1 MENFLEAAYH
11 VAEGLA
17 VNLALPQ
24 VELLGPV
31 PAPMER
37 RAGRHRAQLL
47 LQSSIARPCT
57 GCWASGRQL
66 ESLPEARQVRWSLDV
81 DPIDLF

>member
-1 MENFLEAAYH
+1 
-11 VAEGLA
+11 
-17 VNLALPQ
+17 
-24 VELLGPV
+24 
-31 PAPMER
+31 MER

-47 LQSSIARPCT
+47 LQSSSRAPLHRLLGI
-57 GCWASGRQL
+57 WVVQL